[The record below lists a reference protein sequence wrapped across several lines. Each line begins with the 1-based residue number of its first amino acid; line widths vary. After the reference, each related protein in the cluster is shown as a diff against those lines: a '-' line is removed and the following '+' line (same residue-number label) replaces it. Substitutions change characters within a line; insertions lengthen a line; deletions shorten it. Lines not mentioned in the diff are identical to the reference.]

1 MKSRKNSMRKK
12 KTKTR
17 RTTTSLEFKYF
28 YSLDYRCNLNK
39 NSSMVSI
46 YSKSASDASIKNK
59 TAKPVGVIAFTY
71 KDLNDKCDLFPK
83 ADKLRLLTNNVVL
96 NDRESFQF
104 NVSYLLSRDRFQYS
118 KDSLHKASI
127 ENATGRFTRYD
138 RVQVKTKNNGIRI
151 VRLYSKYLFM

>member
-1 MKSRKNSMRKK
+1 MKTRKNNGRKK
-12 KTKTR
+12 KMKTR
-17 RTTTSLEFKYF
+17 QNTKSPEFKYF

-46 YSKSASDASIKNK
+46 YDKSATDSSIKNK

-71 KDLNDKCDLFPK
+71 KDLNDKCDLFSK

-127 ENATGRFTRYD
+127 ENATGRFTRYN
-138 RVQVKTKNNGIRI
+138 RVQVKTKSNGIRI
-151 VRLYSKYLFM
+151 VKLT

>member
-1 MKSRKNSMRKK
+1 MKSRRNNSRKK
-12 KTKTR
+12 KARTR
-17 RTTTSLEFKYF
+17 RSLGSLELKYF

-46 YSKSASDASIKNK
+46 YDKSASDSSIKNK

-71 KDLNDKCDLFPK
+71 KDLDDKCDLFPK

-104 NVSYLLSRDRFQYS
+104 NVSYFLGRDRFQYS
-118 KDSLHKASI
+118 KDTLHKASI
-127 ENATGRFTRYD
+127 ENATGRFTRYN

-151 VRLYSKYLFM
+151 VKLT